1 MDLVDT
7 PTGTPD
13 AMGEP
18 ATALPIAKDSIGA
31 SVETDAQTTETQEGE
46 PQALPDGEEGDAQPQ
61 LHTVIVNGQER
72 QVTTEELR
80 KGFQKGEAAAQ
91 KWAEANKLRQEAES
105 IRQQSEQLRQAY
117 VQRLQ
122 EIQAQQIQKAE
133 APDWLKLQEADP
145 MEFQRQQA
153 LWLTGQHPYQQAQAQ
168 AEQVRREYI
177 AEQRNRLFEV
187 IPEWKD
193 REIHTKEDREVTEYA
208 IKAGFSPQAVQA
220 ADDPLVIACVRKAM
234 LYDRMQAE
242 AAKPKPAVARPQP
255 VKPAPIPAATVPTG
269 GRATPNGA
277 APKAVDPWAA
287 MYPSMYQNSRK
298 A

>member
-7 PTGTPD
+7 PTGTPN

-18 ATALPIAKDSIGA
+18 ATALPIAEDSIGA
-31 SVETDAQTTETQEGE
+31 SVETDAQTAETQDGE
-46 PQALPDGEEGDAQPQ
+46 PQALPESEEGDAQPQ
-61 LHTVIVNGQER
+61 LHTVIVNGTER

-133 APDWLKLQEADP
+133 APDWMKLQEADP

-168 AEQVRREYI
+168 AEEFRKKYVE
-177 AEQRNRLFEV
+177 EQKIRLLDI
-187 IPEWKD
+187 IPEWRSQEVST
-193 REIHTKEDREVTEYA
+193 REKREVAEYA
-208 IKAGFSPQAVQA
+208 IAAGFPVEAVRS
-220 ADDPLVIACVRKAM
+220 ADDPLVLACVRKAM

-242 AAKPKPAVARPQP
+242 AAKPKPAVARPTP

-277 APKAVDPWAA
+277 APKAADPWAA